1 MDAIETSTAGGE
13 PSRWR
18 LLLERLRLRFRDPA
32 LESAYRADRF
42 RHDLGNIRFAFLAG
56 IALWVT
62 WGLLLRPYMLA
73 LSDQRLDLVMRFSV
87 FIPMLVV
94 GFGLTFTRFFGR
106 VWEWVSVA
114 IAAATLVF
122 WVFYVSQVQTL
133 PLEYGYVGV
142 ILITA
147 FTYTLLQLRFVLVV
161 LVTVIGIAAYLP
173 YAFTASTSSDVSRVL
188 AMLYLVSF
196 GMLGGLA
203 AYRMER
209 FTRQLFLRERQL
221 DQERTRSDG
230 LLLNMLPE
238 AIVEQLKTSS
248 GGRIAQSFEHV
259 SVFFADAV
267 GSTEQAARSSPEAFA
282 DALDALFRRFDEIA
296 DRHGLEKIKT
306 IGDAYMAV
314 AGAPAPMADHAD
326 AAVGMA
332 VDILD
337 DVGTIRWP
345 SGDPI
350 VVHGGIATGPAVAG
364 VIGDRRFAYDL
375 WGDTV
380 NLASQARGER
390 RARPRPG
397 LRVDGRR
404 TDGSV
409 RVRALRDPRGE
420 GEGAHDRP
428 GPPGPPVARPGHG
441 AADLRGRM
449 TAGHL
454 PSPFH
459 ERGDRR
465 GRVRRSR
472 RVHRL
477 RCGPDRD
484 LRPPEARK

>member
-1 MDAIETSTAGGE
+1 MDEIESSTSGGE

-18 LLLERLRLRFRDPA
+18 LLLERLRLRFRDRV

-114 IAAATLVF
+114 IATATLVF
-122 WVFYVSQVQTL
+122 WVFYVSRVQTL
-133 PLEYGYVGV
+133 PPEYGYVGV

-147 FTYTLLQLRFVLVV
+147 FTYTLLQLRFVLVA

-173 YAFTASTSSDVSRVL
+173 YAITAKYIQDVSLVL

-196 GMLGGLA
+196 GLLGGLA
-203 AYRMER
+203 AYRTER
-209 FTRQLFLRERQL
+209 FTRDLFLSSRQL
-221 DQERTRSDG
+221 EQERTRSDG

-248 GGRIAQSFEHV
+248 GGRIAQSFDHV

-267 GSTEQAARSSPEAFA
+267 GSTEQAARSSPEEFA
-282 DALDALFRRFDEIA
+282 DALDALFRHFDAIA
-296 DRHGLEKIKT
+296 DRYGLEKVKT
-306 IGDAYMAV
+306 IGDAYLAV
-314 AGAPAPMADHAD
+314 AGAPTAVADHAD

-332 VDILD
+332 VEILSD
-337 DVGTIRWP
+337 AGTLRWP

-350 VVHGGIATGPAVAG
+350 VVRGGIATGPAVAG

-380 NLASQARGER
+380 NLASRLEQNAAPGRILVSESTARE
-390 RARPRPG
+390 
-397 LRVDGRR
+397 L
-404 TDGSV
+404 TDRYDFGPSEILEVKGKGPTTV
-409 RVRALRDPRGE
+409 RVL
-420 GEGAHDRP
+420 
-428 GPPGPPVARPGHG
+428 
-441 AADLRGRM
+441 LGR
-449 TAGHL
+449 H
-454 PSPFH
+454 
-459 ERGDRR
+459 
-465 GRVRRSR
+465 
-472 RVHRL
+472 
-477 RCGPDRD
+477 PDV
-484 LRPPEARK
+484 PIMAPQASEVE